1 MNNYMDIP
9 DITLGDQIELLKVLV
24 DNFRDTGDFIFIS
37 EMLLLIDDIETPDLL
52 SYVDFLPSGGIA

>member
-1 MNNYMDIP
+1 MDMT
-9 DITLGDQIELLKVLV
+9 DITLGDQIELLKVLA

-52 SYVDFLPSGGIA
+52 SYVDFLPLGGIA